1 MPTSLRRARRALRRT
16 CARLAA
22 SRAAG
27 AYLRT
32 HPVTKLQ
39 IGAGGGLLPGWLNT
53 DRDPGPGVAHLDAT
67 RPFPLPDRSFDYV
80 FGEHV
85 IEHLTREQGAAM
97 LAECRR
103 VLKPGGRVRITTPDL
118 ERIVSL
124 HGAGDD
130 DVRARYVAWSTDA
143 FVPGADR
150 PRAAFVI
157 NQLFRGWGHR
167 FIYDE
172 ETLAAAL
179 LAVGLSAPVRRAYG
193 ESADPALAGIET
205 HGADQPQRREL
216 FAFEALVIEAERP
229 AD

>member
-1 MPTSLRRARRALRRT
+1 MLR
-16 CARLAA
+16 
-22 SRAAG
+22 

-32 HPVTKLQ
+32 HSVAKLQ
-39 IGAGGGLLPGWLNT
+39 IGAGGGVLPGWLNT

-85 IEHLTREQGAAM
+85 IEHLTRERAVAM
-97 LAECRR
+97 LRECRR
-103 VLKPGGRVRITTPDL
+103 VLKPGGRVRMATPDL

-124 HGAGDD
+124 RGAEGD
-130 DVRARYVAWSTDA
+130 DVRARYVRWSTDA
-143 FVPGADR
+143 FVADADR
-150 PRAAFVI
+150 PRAAYVI
-157 NQLFRGWGHR
+157 NQVFRGWQHQ

-179 LAVGLSAPVRRAYG
+179 VAAGLSEPVRRAYG
-193 ESADPALAGIET
+193 ASDDPALAGIET
-205 HGADQPQRREL
+205 HGADQPERLDL
-216 FAFEALVIEAERP
+216 FAFEALILEAGRP